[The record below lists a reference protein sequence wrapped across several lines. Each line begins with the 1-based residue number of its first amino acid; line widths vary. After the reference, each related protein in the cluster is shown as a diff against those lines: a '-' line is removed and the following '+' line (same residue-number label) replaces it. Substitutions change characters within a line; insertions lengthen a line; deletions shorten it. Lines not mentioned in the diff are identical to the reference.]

1 MKSVPGFCGRA
12 VAETWGQAL
21 ERNSGDQCVLKSQKA
36 QDVAKAKFDAFK
48 KVCCEVQKKRGAAS
62 RS

>member
-1 MKSVPGFCGRA
+1 MRI
-12 VAETWGQAL
+12 
-21 ERNSGDQCVLKSQKA
+21 RNVLKSKKA
-36 QDVAKAKFDAFK
+36 QEVAKAKFNAFK